1 MKIPSHTILFLAI
14 MFVLTLAMF
23 AVQSHLMS
31 NRDREISRVTFGDK
45 TQEVAYIPDPATQQ
59 RLKLIR
65 FAKDGITQL
74 SGTIYWNSGL
84 IEDLTFAENIVTSS
98 VEYYPL
104 DDKVGDAHMIRGA
117 KRGVSKFADGVTY
130 TYHAVYRPDGTLE
143 RMGKLLQA
151 GGSYQSTFYFED
163 GKTVSRERIFDG
175 LKHFRQEKIYR
186 RDGSLEASIYSKAGD
201 FNKTEASLYR
211 DDGTLYA
218 DFTRDPIDG
227 EKGHVYAADGNSMIL
242 EYVRDYYSLQEIFLD
257 AYGNLIQNRDGSR
270 MGGLL
275 TVRGYKQVNGKML
288 MQYRQ
293 RWTLSQTIGPD
304 ANKHRLLRV
313 EYYDFVAGQTCE
325 IQMDVSGT
333 AIASVT
339 CLQKNGSATVQRLS
353 ADGTTVQSIDRVSKS
368 GKIISSV
375 GGGSK
380 TVAFPEQWLKDYR
393 PTPLPQWKDTDAPPP
408 VYDYH

>member
-1 MKIPSHTILFLAI
+1 MKKHFHTLVFLVVVFLLALAI
-14 MFVLTLAMF
+14 F
-23 AVQSHLMS
+23 AVQSFLTAS
-31 NRDREISRVTFGDK
+31 KEREFARAAFADK
-45 TQEVAYIPDPATQQ
+45 TEEVAYIPDPATKQ

-65 FAKDGITQL
+65 YAQDGVTRM

-84 IEDLTFAENIVTSS
+84 IEDLKFSKNVVVSS
-98 VEYYPL
+98 IEYYPL
-104 DDKVGDAHMIRGA
+104 DNKEGDAHVIRGS
-117 KRGVSKFADGVTY
+117 KRAISQFADGVTF

-143 RMGKLLQA
+143 RLGRLLQA

-163 GKTVSRERIFDG
+163 GKTVSRERIFDS

-186 RDGSLEASIYSKAGD
+186 RDGSLLASTYSKAGD
-201 FNKTEASLYR
+201 FSKTETSLYR
-211 DDGTLYA
+211 ADGTLYA

-227 EKGHVYAADGNSMIL
+227 EKGHVYTLDGKSMIL

-257 AYGNLIQNRDGSR
+257 EHGNLIQNRDGSR

-275 TVRGYKQVNGKML
+275 TVRGYTQMKGKML

-313 EYYDFVAGQTCE
+313 EYFDFAAKVTCE

-333 AIASVT
+333 TITAVS
-339 CLQKNGSATVQRLS
+339 CPQKDGSALVQRLS
-353 ADGTTVQSIDRVSKS
+353 ADGTTVQSIDRVSRA
-368 GKIISSV
+368 GKVISSLS
-375 GGGSK
+375 GSNK
-380 TVAFPEQWLKDYR
+380 TISFPEQWLKDYR
-393 PTPLPQWKDTDAPPP
+393 PTPLPEWKDDEAPPP
-408 VYDYH
+408 LYDFH